1 MASGSEL
8 PLELSGLGLVAG
20 SLTIPSLEDDANRRQ
35 VYHPKPTTATQL
47 AHNTRNWPHS
57 AFRFESPCDHFP
69 LVGQPEVIQKRAY
82 GKCLTNFWAGVLV
95 HILHW
100 DRSQFATAR
109 GSNLT

>member
-47 AHNTRNWPHS
+47 AHNTRNLPHS

-69 LVGQPEVIQKRAY
+69 LVGNPETGFEEVGRIGNHKSACT
-82 GKCLTNFWAGVLV
+82 KCSSHEFPIVVG
-95 HILHW
+95 
-100 DRSQFATAR
+100 SQAIR
-109 GSNLT
+109 K